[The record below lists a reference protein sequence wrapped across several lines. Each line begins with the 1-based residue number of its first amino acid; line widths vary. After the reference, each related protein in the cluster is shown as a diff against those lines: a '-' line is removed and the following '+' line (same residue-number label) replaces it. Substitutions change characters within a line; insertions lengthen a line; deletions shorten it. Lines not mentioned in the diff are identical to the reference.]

1 MPIVSNK
8 ANRIFAPLD
17 IAKSVVCASP
27 KSPFM
32 QTMAGDKFFPD
43 RTQSGYECIAY
54 PQINATA
61 KDDSWDSKK
70 SNMSLA
76 NMVWKVSTG
85 TEWKDI
91 SKINAWSGKYSIDTS
106 NTSNRGTLTI
116 RRNLS
121 SNDKQQLIFEADLYD
136 YRTNSVV
143 HLITD
148 PITLYTAD
156 KGADTYGMGIREDTD
171 ISYNPFL
178 DKLALYEY
186 KVANNITSASTE
198 ARNACFDGN
207 QYECHIP
214 IDVYKSKDRIT
225 SGFSIELYRGTT
237 KMSASSAASP
247 NEIISISTSEIVLD
261 LRLVEKNNY
270 TIKAVIGG
278 KAVAQFQFSASRFYP
293 SFGQP
298 KFMVC
303 NDIEWGKIY
312 RSNKAI
318 LEYNGRVVEYPNR
331 IVELQWHTEATNGNI
346 VTSKSWQE
354 GNSCYFSIKESGL
367 GDVESDYLEEQIEY
381 GQRPAND
388 YLLDEGDNYLL
399 DEDGNPLI
407 D

>member
-8 ANRIFAPLD
+8 ANRKFAPLD
-17 IAKSVVCASP
+17 VSVLVVCASP

-156 KGADTYGMGIREDTD
+156 KGADTYGMGIQEDTD

-186 KVANNITSASTE
+186 KVANNIISASTE

-237 KMSASSAASP
+237 KMSVSSAASP

-270 TIKAVIGG
+270 TIKAVIDG

-388 YLLDEGDNYLL
+388 YLIDEDSNYLL

>member
-8 ANRIFAPLD
+8 ANRKFAPLD
-17 IAKSVVCASP
+17 VSVSVVCASP

-43 RTQSGYECIAY
+43 RTQSGFECIAY
-54 PQINATA
+54 PQVNATA
-61 KDDSWDSKK
+61 KDDSWDSKQ
-70 SNMSLA
+70 SNISLA

-91 SKINAWSGKYSIDTS
+91 SKINFWSGKYSIDTS
-106 NTSNRGTLTI
+106 NTSNRGSLTI
-116 RRNLS
+116 KRNLS
-121 SNDKQQLIFEADLYD
+121 SNDKQQLQFEADLYD
-136 YRTNSVV
+136 YRTNSIL
-143 HLITD
+143 HITAD

-156 KGADTYGMGIREDTD
+156 KGADTYGIGIREDTD

-186 KVANNITSASTE
+186 KVANNIISASTE
-198 ARNACFDGN
+198 ARKACFDGN

-270 TIKAVIGG
+270 TIKAVING

-293 SFGQP
+293 SFNQP

-303 NDIEWGKIY
+303 NDIELGKIY

-331 IVELQWHTEATNGNI
+331 IVELQWHTEASNGSI
-346 VTSKSWQE
+346 ITKKSWQE
-354 GNSCYFSIKESGL
+354 GNSCTFSIEESGL

-381 GQRPAND
+381 RQRPAND
-388 YLLDEGDNYLL
+388 YLIDEDSNYLL
-399 DEDGNPLI
+399 DEDDNALI

>member
-8 ANRIFAPLD
+8 ANRKFAPLD
-17 IAKSVVCASP
+17 VSVSVVCASP

-32 QTMAGDKFFPD
+32 QTMSGDKFFPD
-43 RTQSGYECIAY
+43 RTQEGYECVAY
-54 PQINATA
+54 PQVNATA
-61 KDDSWDSKK
+61 KDESWDSKL

-91 SKINAWSGKYSIDTS
+91 SKINAWSGKYSIDAS
-106 NTSNRGTLTI
+106 NTTSRGKLTI
-116 RRNLS
+116 KRNLS
-121 SNDKQQLIFEADLYD
+121 SNDKQQLQFEADLYD
-136 YRTNSVV
+136 YRTNSVL
-143 HLITD
+143 HITAD

-186 KVANNITSASTE
+186 KVANNIISASTE

-225 SGFSIELYRGTT
+225 SGFAIELYRGTT
-237 KMSASSAASP
+237 KMSASSASSP

-270 TIKAVIGG
+270 TIKAVIDG
-278 KAVAQFQFSASRFYP
+278 KAVAQFQFSASRFYT

-303 NDIEWGKIY
+303 NGVRY
-312 RSNKAI
+312 
-318 LEYNGRVVEYPNR
+318 
-331 IVELQWHTEATNGNI
+331 TEATRLFWS
-346 VTSKSWQE
+346 TTE
-354 GNSCYFSIKESGL
+354 G
-367 GDVESDYLEEQIEY
+367 
-381 GQRPAND
+381 
-388 YLLDEGDNYLL
+388 LLNTLTAS
-399 DEDGNPLI
+399 
-407 D
+407 

>member
-8 ANRIFAPLD
+8 ANRKFAPLD
-17 IAKSVVCASP
+17 VSVSVVCASP

-43 RTQSGYECIAY
+43 RTQSGFECIAY
-54 PQINATA
+54 PQVNATA
-61 KDDSWDSKK
+61 KDDSWDSKQ
-70 SNMSLA
+70 SNISLA

-91 SKINAWSGKYSIDTS
+91 SKINSWSGKYSIDTS
-106 NTSNRGTLTI
+106 NTSNRGSLTI
-116 RRNLS
+116 KRNLS
-121 SNDKQQLIFEADLYD
+121 SNDKQQLQFEADLYD
-136 YRTNSVV
+136 YRTNSIL
-143 HLITD
+143 HITAD

-186 KVANNITSASTE
+186 KVANNIISASTE
-198 ARNACFDGN
+198 ARKACFDGN

-270 TIKAVIGG
+270 TIKAVING

-293 SFGQP
+293 SFSQP

-331 IVELQWHTEATNGNI
+331 IVELQWHTEASNGSVI
-346 VTSKSWQE
+346 TKKSWQE
-354 GNSCYFSIKESGL
+354 GNSCTFSIEESGL

-381 GQRPAND
+381 RQRPAND
-388 YLLDEGDNYLL
+388 YLIDEDSNYLL
-399 DEDGNPLI
+399 DEDGNALI

>member
-186 KVANNITSASTE
+186 KVANNIISASTE

-247 NEIISISTSEIVLD
+247 NEIISISASEIVLD

-270 TIKAVIGG
+270 TIKAVING

-293 SFGQP
+293 SFNQP
-298 KFMVC
+298 EFMVC

-331 IVELQWHTEATNGNI
+331 IVELQWLTEATNGNF
-346 VTSKSWQE
+346 VTNKAWQE
-354 GNSCYFSIKESGL
+354 GDSCYFSIKESGL

-381 GQRPAND
+381 GQRAAND

>member
-186 KVANNITSASTE
+186 KVANTIISASTE

-247 NEIISISTSEIVLD
+247 NEIISISASEIVLD

-270 TIKAVIGG
+270 TIKAVING

-293 SFGQP
+293 SFNQP
-298 KFMVC
+298 EFMVC

-331 IVELQWHTEATNGNI
+331 IVELQWLTEATNGNF
-346 VTSKSWQE
+346 VTNKSWQE

-381 GQRPAND
+381 GQRHAND

-399 DEDGNPLI
+399 DEDGSPLI

>member
-186 KVANNITSASTE
+186 KVANNIVSASTE

-207 QYECHIP
+207 QYERHIT
-214 IDVYKSKDRIT
+214 IDVYKTKEKIT

-237 KMSASSAASP
+237 KMSASSADSP

-261 LRLVEKNNY
+261 LRFVEKNNY
-270 TIKAVIGG
+270 TIKAVIDG

-293 SFGQP
+293 SFSQP

-354 GNSCYFSIKESGL
+354 GDSCYFSIEESGL

-381 GQRPAND
+381 GQRPANG
-388 YLLDEGDNYLL
+388 YLIDEDSNYLL